1 MAWALELQAG
11 INHSPLSC
19 VSRGILSTAE
29 EKKPRHME
37 SAEATVAKFVLP
49 NQQSRWQEKECT
61 VPAGTGA
68 SHSSL
73 RHTSPP
79 FTLQQEQNIAQTRYS
94 NGKMNSK
101 PLVLTKDNS

>member
-19 VSRGILSTAE
+19 VSRGILSTAK

-49 NQQSRWQEKECT
+49 NQESRWQEKERT

-68 SHSSL
+68 RILPSDTPLHPSPSSGNK
-73 RHTSPP
+73 TSRKPV
-79 FTLQQEQNIAQTRYS
+79 IQTV
-94 NGKMNSK
+94 K
-101 PLVLTKDNS
+101 